1 MDRKWLAGLGS
12 AVLMVTGCAANG
24 GIMRTEEELAQKSGK
39 PLATTVSATVA
50 KDAAVRAGPDKE
62 TKVLHQIPAGTPVTA
77 SETVARGFRRVT
89 TADGKSGFVD
99 ARLVEMGS
107 GGGSSAAPAAK

>member
-1 MDRKWLAGLGS
+1 MDRKWFVGVGAGI
-12 AVLMVTGCAANG
+12 LMMAGCAG
-24 GIMRTEEELAQKSGK
+24 QSIMRTEAELAQKSGK

-50 KDAAVRAGPDKE
+50 KDTALRAGPDKE
-62 TKVLHQIPAGTPVTA
+62 TGVLQQIPAGTAVTA

-99 ARLVEMGS
+99 AAAVELGA
-107 GGGSSAAPAAK
+107 GGGANAAPAGK